1 MELKPIFTIVSNL
14 GHELLQL
21 GLTLGY
27 NIIVQPYMLLLDTCV
42 QGCNH
47 NPLSE
52 WEVEAHTATVA
63 TQLRLQLTL
72 P

>member
-21 GLTLGY
+21 GLTLGC
-27 NIIVQPYMLLLDTCV
+27 NNIVQPYMLLLDTCV
-42 QGCNH
+42 QGCNP

-52 WEVEAHTATVA
+52 WEVEAQTATVA
-63 TQLRLQLTL
+63 PQLRLQLTL